1 VGQMGQEKR
10 TGEIK
15 INTIFLMEPVTGTGN
30 LGGLG
35 LVEMLQKT
43 L

>member
-1 VGQMGQEKR
+1 MGQEKR

-15 INTIFLMEPVTGTGN
+15 MNTIFQMEPVSGTGN
-30 LGGLG
+30 LGGLE

-43 L
+43 F